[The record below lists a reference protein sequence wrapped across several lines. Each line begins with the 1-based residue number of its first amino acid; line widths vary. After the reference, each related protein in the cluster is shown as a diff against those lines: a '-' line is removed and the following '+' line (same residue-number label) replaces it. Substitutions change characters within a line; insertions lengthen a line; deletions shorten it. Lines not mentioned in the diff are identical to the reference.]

1 MRNET
6 RKQFDA
12 YLARLAKLNGVNSA
26 VQTFAVEPSVQ
37 QKLEQ
42 RIQESSEFLKQI
54 NVYGVDGAGREDRH
68 RRQRH
73 HRQPYRYHWRR

>member
-12 YLARLAKLNGVNSA
+12 YLAQLAKLNGVNSA

-54 NVYGVDGAGREDRH
+54 
-68 RRQRH
+68 
-73 HRQPYRYHWRR
+73 

>member
-12 YLARLAKLNGVNSA
+12 YLAQLAKLNGVNSA

-54 NVYGVDGAGREDRH
+54 NVYGVDELQGEKIGIGV
-68 RRQRH
+68 
-73 HRQPYRYHWRR
+73 